1 MLLFSWLKETFSAS
15 FVLYGASELE
25 NRCEH
30 SVILHFLPLLWGVKA
45 PFAALYYS
53 RVTPLVYLMESPR
66 GGICHDLPSSVIV
79 CGVQF
84 PVSCRQFHVPTVTSP
99 VPSCPPPVAHLQLPL
114 LLFVPFR
121 SRNGWPSSNGV
132 PFAAVFPPATTALYR
147 CCSAW
152 GEPLETN
159 PIPLYW
165 HTRLA
170 HATPTWIVS
179 LQYQRAVNTA

>member
-1 MLLFSWLKETFSAS
+1 MCKLSVGCFRTTVIESRCKDNKKFSSLLLLFSWLKETFSAS

-84 PVSCRQFHVPTVTSP
+84 PVSCRQFHGPTVTSP
-99 VPSCPPPVAHLQLPL
+99 VPSCAPPVAHLQLPL

-132 PFAAVFPPATTALYR
+132 PFAAVFL
-147 CCSAW
+147 
-152 GEPLETN
+152 L
-159 PIPLYW
+159 L
-165 HTRLA
+165 RL
-170 HATPTWIVS
+170 
-179 LQYQRAVNTA
+179 LCLG